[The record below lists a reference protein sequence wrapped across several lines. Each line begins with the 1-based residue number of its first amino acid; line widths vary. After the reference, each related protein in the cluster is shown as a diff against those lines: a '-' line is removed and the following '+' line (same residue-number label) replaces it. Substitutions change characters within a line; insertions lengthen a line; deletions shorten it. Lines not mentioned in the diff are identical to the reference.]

1 MGFNI
6 GNALG
11 GLVKGFFGGS
21 KLGDAL
27 GGAVKDLF
35 NGAGTDKIFSNL
47 AKIFLDSSDI
57 KATGDK
63 AGSTSDTVA
72 SMVSAFGKDKSSG
85 STAGEMLKLAAK
97 AYGEYSKSEAAK

>member
-11 GLVKGFFGGS
+11 GLAKGLFGG

-27 GGAVKDLF
+27 GAVVKDVF
-35 NGAGTDKIFSNL
+35 NGGGVDKIFSDL
-47 AKIFLDSSDI
+47 AKIFTDTSDV

-63 AGSTSDTVA
+63 AGSASDTVA

-85 STAGEMLKLAAK
+85 ATAGEMLKLAAK
-97 AYGEYSKSEAAK
+97 AYTEYSKD